1 MKETKFTKGEW
12 EINQYGTIT
21 CNGETVK
28 VPGVSLPCFDD
39 EESIANSKLVAAA
52 PEMYAMLER
61 TASIIKM
68 AEETDYQCYG
78 AEMREDVAAINEL
91 LAKARGE

>member
-1 MKETKFTKGEW
+1 MEEAKFTPAPW
-12 EINQYGTIT
+12 
-21 CNGETVK
+21 K
-28 VPGVSLPCFDD
+28 VWGDWAIKDCTKAENL
-39 EESIANSKLVAAA
+39 IAQFEDGNFANAHLIAAA